1 MKEGHERGRPVLTSI
16 VDELRAAAGPRHFE
30 AVMAAF
36 TDGASLLEDDR
47 PADALPRALEVK
59 RWAPRSRRGREL
71 LGLVLYQLGRY
82 REAVAEEQRLLDE
95 FKHESAADEA
105 RVREPRIGGLQS

>member
-1 MKEGHERGRPVLTSI
+1 MKEGHERGRPLLTSI

-36 TDGASLLEDDR
+36 TEGASLLEDDR
-47 PADALPRALEVK
+47 PADALPRALDVK

-82 REAVAEEQRLLDE
+82 REAVAELRAYRRMSGDKTRDVVL
-95 FKHESAADEA
+95 ADAE
-105 RVREPRIGGLQS
+105 R